1 VPASRRPPGYW
12 VVRAVPQ
19 TVFSFIRSAMTGF
32 IANVFPSRNRV
43 SPIEAFEGL
52 ELGDGKLSRPVL
64 RGLGSREA
72 ARPLGEVTVKLPRS
86 VPATHG

>member
-1 VPASRRPPGYW
+1 
-12 VVRAVPQ
+12 
-19 TVFSFIRSAMTGF
+19 MTGF

-43 SPIEAFEGL
+43 SSIEAFEGL

-72 ARPLGEVTVKLPRS
+72 ARPLGEVDCAKVRELCGNPMFQLVSDWEKAGTSIV
-86 VPATHG
+86 